1 MFKSTSGDA
10 EDALLGGR
18 DTEGAPD
25 GRHTDATLL
34 LGRDAEDALLDTGVF
49 KSTRGDLLDA
59 GVSGSAKRSIDAGV
73 IGRKSDAGVSESG
86 LSLEDELDEGADER
100 DEADADDDADGNNG
114 GGTPIAGAGGAIG
127 GASGGGGGG
136 IFKSSLWSLI
146 IFP

>member
-1 MFKSTSGDA
+1 MQKG
-10 EDALLGGR
+10 ALLGGR

-25 GRHTDATLL
+25 GRYTDAAMLD
-34 LGRDAEDALLDTGVF
+34 GKDAEDALLDAGVF

-59 GVSGSAKRSIDAGV
+59 GVSGSANDEGVPGRSIDAGV
-73 IGRKSDAGVSESG
+73 IGRTNDAGVSESG

-114 GGTPIAGAGGAIG
+114 GCTSIAGAEGAVGGAG
-127 GASGGGGGG
+127 GGGGGG